1 MNKIK
6 KFLNK
11 FDVDFTQYG
20 EKEED
25 SIDIEINDVI
35 VTFSAF
41 DEELEV
47 CCFVETD
54 KETKRII
61 NDGFTTYNDV
71 MQTILEMI
79 VNKRG

>member
-11 FDVDFTQYG
+11 FDVKFTQHG
-20 EKEED
+20 EREED

-35 VTFSAF
+35 VTLSAF

-54 KETKRII
+54 KENGNII
-61 NDGFTTYNDV
+61 EDGFITYNNV
-71 MQTILEMI
+71 MDEIFVSI